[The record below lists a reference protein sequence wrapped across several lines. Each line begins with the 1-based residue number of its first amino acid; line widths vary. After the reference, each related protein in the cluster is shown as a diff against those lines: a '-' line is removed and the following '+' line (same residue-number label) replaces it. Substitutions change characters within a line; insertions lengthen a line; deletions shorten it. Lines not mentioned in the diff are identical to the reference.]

1 MEELGAMPKN
11 QKSANEDFF
20 LTDENDGYNSYGL
33 KAPYAKNHS
42 DTPVVGLE
50 NLRTALLSRLQE
62 AIDGFD

>member
-1 MEELGAMPKN
+1 MKVGG
-11 QKSANEDFF
+11 
-20 LTDENDGYNSYGL
+20 GYYKDSLSKGISVQ
-33 KAPYAKNHS
+33 NHS

>member
-1 MEELGAMPKN
+1 MCLRRRMCLPFALVDRYDPKQVCQSIVWCME
-11 QKSANEDFF
+11 
-20 LTDENDGYNSYGL
+20 TYR
-33 KAPYAKNHS
+33 KNHS